1 MTDNS
6 TRVLAHGGGRYTITS
21 ALASPQ
27 DLPPGTYTPSYNQM
41 LGYSIVTIPD
51 LEPPSYRVY
60 GHRDETIAKVLRT
73 YAAVNR
79 SLGVLFE
86 GDKGIGK
93 SSTTVELARQAR
105 DEFSLPVFLVNHN
118 TPGLSDFLGT
128 LGECV
133 IVFDEFEK
141 NFPRSGDD
149 GDAQAQFLTLFDGTD
164 ATKRL
169 YIVTVNEQNRLSPY
183 FINRP
188 GRFHYLINFDYPDI
202 AAITDYMTTEARG
215 ASQAQVNDAVAFA
228 FRARCNY
235 DHLRAIVTELGIAGP
250 QAKFSDLIADLNI
263 RDTENINFDVTV
275 KLADGTEL
283 VSYNESVDTFFCDED
298 DPESVSFDLPHNLI
312 DIQSS
317 VTVKFLGTEGEVDR
331 RSGAIIF
338 TKDKIK
344 RVQGYF
350 YSSNIRD
357 HFNENTLAAG
367 RIGSEDRNFIID
379 LDRAEGTEVERFMVR
394 SLTLTPAKSDH
405 RRFF

>member
-60 GHRDETIAKVLRT
+60 GRRDETIAKVLRT

-250 QAKFSDLIADLNI
+250 QAKFSELIADLNI

-331 RSGAIIF
+331 RSGGIIF

-357 HFNENTLAAG
+357 HFNENTVPKPLVKT
-367 RIGSEDRNFIID
+367 SQV
-379 LDRAEGTEVERFMVR
+379 TSSV
-394 SLTLTPAKSDH
+394 
-405 RRFF
+405 